1 VNFLCKLTDVGNDDA
16 IVTNGLRKLIQST
29 LIDSG
34 PLIILAAVSR
44 LHLLSEQVL
53 SLFSY
58 TLSIPVRCCWFFL
71 KIIIEMFTFEKTIP
85 MEIRKE
91 WLRNRLSNISV
102 ADDFNSELVLA
113 QTKGWPI
120 AEVDQLIRLTIE
132 AAYWR
137 SLE

>member
-1 VNFLCKLTDVGNDDA
+1 VNFLCKLTDVENDDA

-58 TLSIPVRCCWFFL
+58 TLSIPVRCCCFF
-71 KIIIEMFTFEKTIP
+71 
-85 MEIRKE
+85 
-91 WLRNRLSNISV
+91 
-102 ADDFNSELVLA
+102 
-113 QTKGWPI
+113 
-120 AEVDQLIRLTIE
+120 
-132 AAYWR
+132 
-137 SLE
+137 